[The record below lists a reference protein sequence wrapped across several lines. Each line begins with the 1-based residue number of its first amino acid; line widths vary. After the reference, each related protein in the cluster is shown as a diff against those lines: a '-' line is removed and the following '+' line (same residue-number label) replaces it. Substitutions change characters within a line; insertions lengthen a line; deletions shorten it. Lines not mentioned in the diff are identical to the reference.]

1 MIFKK
6 FIVSFNIDKLNK
18 EDILKL
24 CTPNPIKE
32 FDKVLSYLKNRQ
44 PAACGSISFIDK
56 IKNVVVYD
64 SDNAFYDGE
73 YTWYTP
79 EIYYFE
85 KYNLKLN
92 DDFIEYVLSKYK

>member
-44 PAACGSISFIDK
+44 PAA
-56 IKNVVVYD
+56 
-64 SDNAFYDGE
+64 
-73 YTWYTP
+73 
-79 EIYYFE
+79 
-85 KYNLKLN
+85 
-92 DDFIEYVLSKYK
+92 